1 MAAAIAFLAGKNG
14 TLVTLPAGSGLGFY
28 GTVFG
33 ASVQVAY
40 YQDTTFIT
48 SANGTVNGGTTNNL
62 KCDRTALG
70 QDDVIWNGSVVPAMD
85 ILTKVPNLSGTLNV
99 RFTYDDPVQTQQGKV
114 WIYDRSTKTQ
124 GASGVTCY
132 AAQIVNPS
140 GAPGDMVGSGDANW
154 VLASSGAGSGASVTL
169 WNSPGVSGGMYNVPN
184 QSGVQ
189 HDWYLGMS
197 ASPNSIGS
205 KEAFGIYVELEYY

>member
-1 MAAAIAFLAGKNG
+1 MAAAISFLAGKNG
-14 TLVTLPAGSGLGFY
+14 ALVTLPAGSGLGFY

-62 KCDRTALG
+62 KCDRTLLG
-70 QDDVIWNGSVVPAMD
+70 QDDVIWNGAVEPTMD

-99 RFTYDDPVQTQQGKV
+99 RFTYDDPVQTQNGKIWV
-114 WIYDRSTKTQ
+114 YDRTTKTQ

-132 AAQIVNPS
+132 AAQIVHPS

-154 VLASSGAGSGASVTL
+154 VLASSGAGSGTSVTL
-169 WNSPGVSGGMYNVPN
+169 CNSPGVSGLAFAVPA
-184 QSGVQ
+184 VATQ
-189 HDWYLGMS
+189 HDWYMGMS

>member
-99 RFTYDDPVQTQQGKV
+99 RFTYDDPVQTQNGKV

-154 VLASSGAGSGASVTL
+154 VLASSGAGSGTSVTL
-169 WNSPGVSGGMYNVPN
+169 WNSPGVSGLAYATPAVA
-184 QSGVQ
+184 VQ